1 MESNTLTTSKPAVR
15 WLAVSAVMM
24 AGCADAPNIP
34 LAVVGRLPAVERIQD
49 KLDALNLTIR
59 PPKPGANADAARWHA
74 CMAPLS
80 SRLKPVLIQWLN
92 SAEADN
98 ELAEIGI
105 LAQLEDGKPLSDHPL
120 ITELLDRLTVA
131 PRWSGPS
138 ELAGKVKAD
147 LAAVNA
153 GLDRHL
159 AADNQQLRADT
170 QQALRLS
177 KAYLNAYFK
186 KGAAVAASRWLPNP
200 EETRKLQQQ
209 AAGLLKLKADDP
221 ELGEAL
227 AMLYKRLDRLADQS
241 AGFVGRDG
249 SQFGFPGTV
258 ERNSR
263 IDIDHS
269 QVAADTLRVVLEA
282 LRDSIAP
289 LPVLPQATAAASLKG
304 YVVDFGKP
312 LHWIYDRRDGAF
324 VDIIIDEA
332 RFQEIDAHARM
343 AEASVAGAVGK
354 AIRGG
359 SWGALNNEAVAK
371 LVETAAGVLARHM
384 TERADWCLQAEAGD

>member
-1 MESNTLTTSKPAVR
+1 MDDKQTTLSKFTR
-15 WLAVSAVMM
+15 WALVAMSGLLG
-24 AGCADAPNIP
+24 GCADAPSIP
-34 LAVVGRLPAVERIQD
+34 LAVVGRLPPVEHIQD
-49 KLDALNLTIR
+49 KLDALNLSVLS
-59 PPKPGANADAARWHA
+59 PKPGANVDTARWVA

-80 SRLKPVLIQWLN
+80 SRLKPGLIQWLN
-92 SAEADN
+92 SAKADN

-105 LAQLEDGKPLSDHPL
+105 LGELEDGKLLSDHPL
-120 ITELLDRLTVA
+120 IAELLDRLTVA
-131 PRWSGPS
+131 PRWSGPF
-138 ELAGKVKAD
+138 ELAGKIKAD
-147 LAAVNA
+147 L
-153 GLDRHL
+153 GRHL
-159 AADNQQLRADT
+159 QADNQQLRADT
-170 QQALRLS
+170 QQALRFS
-177 KAYLNAYFK
+177 KTYLKAYFK
-186 KGAAVAASRWLPNP
+186 KGAAVAASRWLQNP

-209 AAGLLKLKADDP
+209 AAGFLKLKADDP

-227 AMLYKRLDRLADQS
+227 GLFYKRLHQLADQR

-249 SQFGFPGTV
+249 SQFGFPGIV
-258 ERNSR
+258 EHNSR

-289 LPVLPQATAAASLKG
+289 LPVLPQATAALSLKD
-304 YVVDFGKP
+304 YVVDFDKP

-324 VDIIIDEA
+324 ADITIDEA
-332 RFQEIDAHARM
+332 RFQEIEAHARM

-371 LVETAAGVLARHM
+371 LVETAAGVLSRHM
-384 TERADWCLQAEAGD
+384 TERADWCLQAQAGD